1 MLKTLTHFSSS
12 VPVRAI
18 HYSILVSGS
27 LILSAFP
34 VLAME
39 KAVSAEK
46 ILVVEK
52 KVAPE
57 KICAIYP
64 HLKDSYWLSVNY
76 GMVEE
81 AKKQQVELKVLES
94 GGYPNIVRQT
104 QQIQE
109 CRSWGAQAIILG
121 TVSPSAYQ
129 NNLNILAQGI
139 PVFQTVNQLKTN
151 AETKNIVHGYV
162 GVDWYNMGYE
172 TGQYLKDLH
181 PKGSGKVRIAWL
193 PGPKQ
198 RGGTKPVEQG
208 FLDAIKE
215 GDVEVAVSMW
225 EDNDKELQRNLVQ
238 HVLEENDVEYIVGSA
253 VAIEA
258 AISEVR
264 IAKRKDV
271 KLVATYLSHG
281 IYRGLRR
288 GRVEFAPTDKM
299 VLQGK
304 TSITQATRFLRDLPY
319 DSVYTP
325 KIAPLTAG
333 DVPKK
338 IVVDS
343 LSPAEYRP
351 VYMWSP
357 TPDTN

>member
-1 MLKTLTHFSSS
+1 MLRTLTYFSSS

-39 KAVSAEK
+39 KIVTAEKAVS
-46 ILVVEK
+46 VEK
-52 KVAPE
+52 TLSVENIAAPE

-94 GGYPNIVRQT
+94 GGYPNIARQT

-129 NNLNILAQGI
+129 NNLNLLAQGI

-172 TGQYLKDLH
+172 TGQYLEGLH
-181 PKGSGKVRIAWL
+181 PKGSGNVRIAWL

-208 FLDAIKE
+208 FLDAIKDS
-215 GDVEVAVSMW
+215 DVKVAVSMW

-238 HVLEENDVEYIVGSA
+238 HVLEKMTLNTSLA
-253 VAIEA
+253 V
-258 AISEVR
+258 
-264 IAKRKDV
+264 
-271 KLVATYLSHG
+271 L
-281 IYRGLRR
+281 
-288 GRVEFAPTDKM
+288 
-299 VLQGK
+299 
-304 TSITQATRFLRDLPY
+304 
-319 DSVYTP
+319 
-325 KIAPLTAG
+325 
-333 DVPKK
+333 
-338 IVVDS
+338 
-343 LSPAEYRP
+343 
-351 VYMWSP
+351 
-357 TPDTN
+357 